1 MMFTDLLDKI
11 RPLRR
16 DFRVGDR
23 VTINTE
29 WVSEQ
34 LRLKGIN
41 FEGCKNLIRY
51 GTIID
56 TCNNNYTIVQWDN
69 DNNVVHPTKELK
81 LTRKRKI

>member
-1 MMFTDLLDKI
+1 MFTNLLDKI
-11 RPLRR
+11 CPPRG
-16 DFRVGDR
+16 DFKVGDR

-41 FEGCKNLIRY
+41 FEGRNNLIRY

-56 TCNNNYTIVQWDN
+56 TCDKNYTIVQWDN
-69 DNNVVHPTKELK
+69 DNKVVHPTKELK